1 MEISDRKDL
10 NKLIAYSK
18 SFRPTD
24 LEPVFNP
31 NHLGL

>member
-24 LEPVFNP
+24 LEPV
-31 NHLGL
+31 LYLL